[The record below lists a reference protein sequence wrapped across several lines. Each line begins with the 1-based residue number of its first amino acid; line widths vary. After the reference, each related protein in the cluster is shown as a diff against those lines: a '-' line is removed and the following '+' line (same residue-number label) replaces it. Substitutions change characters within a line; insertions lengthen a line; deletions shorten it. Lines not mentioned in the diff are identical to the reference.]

1 MCNLTN
7 NVISCVASSEGYSA
21 WTCASALSLS
31 PAPIDCRYLEIF
43 ICFDAV
49 FLPYSHIYLCTAAL
63 QKCRSGGSVYSSS
76 ILFLQKKLCTLT
88 NNVISRVAWS
98 EGYSA
103 RTCALSPQPQL
114 TVVVVKYSSISLP
127 FFCLT
132 VTSICAQLSCR
143 NAKVVGQST
152 VPPFCSYKKNVY
164 SNQQRYFARC
174 LVGRLLCS
182 DFCSLPSPN

>member
-103 RTCALSPQPQL
+103 RTCSLSPAPIDCRCREIFIRFAAVFLPYSHIYLCTAAISTTHL
-114 TVVVVKYSSISLP
+114 TRNWIDDLRGKLAQKGKQNDAKKRDKKQKKLLSSTTSLN
-127 FFCLT
+127 L
-132 VTSICAQLSCR
+132 
-143 NAKVVGQST
+143 
-152 VPPFCSYKKNVY
+152 
-164 SNQQRYFARC
+164 
-174 LVGRLLCS
+174 
-182 DFCSLPSPN
+182 